1 MKPPPFEYRAP
12 EHLDEVL
19 ALLSEYGPDARL
31 LAGGQSLIPLLNLRM
46 AQYDLIID
54 LNRCVELKQITSTD
68 DGLSFGAMV
77 RQSDAI
83 VSPLTTELCPLV
95 AKALERA
102 GPIAVRNR
110 ATVGGTLAH
119 ADRSAELP
127 GVAMALEAT
136 LVISA
141 SSGSREIPASEFFVG
156 DMTTVIEPEELLI
169 SVKFPSIPKGAYTAF
184 HETGVRREGVAIVG
198 LAAMIEFD
206 EAGSVRDSRLA
217 LTGVEPTPVRLH
229 GLEEAIRGERLSPG
243 FVAEVS
249 EQASGVIEP
258 HDDGFFSA
266 DYRRRVAASLVKR
279 ALHGA
284 NAKEGAEA

>member
-12 EHLDEVL
+12 EHLDEIL
-19 ALLSEYGPDARL
+19 ALLSKYGSDARL

-54 LNRCVELKQITSTD
+54 LNRCMELKQIASTQE
-68 DGLSFGAMV
+68 GLSFGAMV

-83 VSPLTTELCPLV
+83 ASPLTAELCPLI

-136 LVISA
+136 MVICCG
-141 SSGSREIPASEFFVG
+141 SGSREIPASEFFVG
-156 DMTTVIEPEELLI
+156 DMTTVIEPEELLK
-169 SVKFPSIPKGAYTAF
+169 SVKFPAIPKGAYTAF
-184 HETGVRREGVAIVG
+184 HEIGVRREGVAIVG
-198 LAAMIEFD
+198 LAAMIELD
-206 EAGSVRDSRLA
+206 KAGSVRDSRLA
-217 LTGVEPTPVRLH
+217 LTGVEPTPVRLC
-229 GLEEAIRGERLSPG
+229 GVEEVIRGERLSP
-243 FVAEVS
+243 ALISEVS
-249 EQASGVIEP
+249 ELASGAIAP
-258 HDDGFFSA
+258 QDDGFVSA
-266 DYRRRVAASLVKR
+266 GYRRRVAASLVKR

-284 NAKEGAEA
+284 KAKEGVEA